1 MGRVLLSFADY
12 FALFFHESLNRYHS
26 RQVNE
31 NTDVTQAYNKNQSE
45 IAKIMGVNQSTVSQI
60 LKQAI
65 ETSSPLQTERENV
78 EERGRLQ
85 HKILPYC
92 CDRVQKIQDQ
102 QRAQERL
109 TLIYSGCEFKHSEP
123 EVDLIP
129 TNG

>member
-1 MGRVLLSFADY
+1 MCRVLVLFADY
-12 FALFFHESLNRYHS
+12 FALLFHESLNRYHS

-31 NTDVTQAYNKNQSE
+31 NTDVTRAYNKNQSE

-65 ETSSPLQTERENV
+65 ETSSPLQTEREDV

-85 HKILPYC
+85 HEILPNC

-109 TLIYSGCEFKHSEP
+109 TPIYSGCEIKHSEP
-123 EVDLIP
+123 EVNLIP